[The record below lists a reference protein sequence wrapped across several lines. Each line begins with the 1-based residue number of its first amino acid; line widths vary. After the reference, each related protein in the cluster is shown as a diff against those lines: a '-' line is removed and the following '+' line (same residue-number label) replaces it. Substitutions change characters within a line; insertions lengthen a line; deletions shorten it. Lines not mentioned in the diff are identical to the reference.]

1 MRFAAGLL
9 IGMVADERNLQFLA
23 PGAGSSD
30 RRQLGLGE
38 GIHSRGVFYWLLCFR
53 MIISRSFELDGN
65 QS

>member
-9 IGMVADERNLQFLA
+9 IAMVADERNLQFLA

-38 GIHSRGVFYWLLCFR
+38 EIHSRGVFYWLLCFR
-53 MIISRSFELDGN
+53 MIIFPKFRISW
-65 QS
+65 